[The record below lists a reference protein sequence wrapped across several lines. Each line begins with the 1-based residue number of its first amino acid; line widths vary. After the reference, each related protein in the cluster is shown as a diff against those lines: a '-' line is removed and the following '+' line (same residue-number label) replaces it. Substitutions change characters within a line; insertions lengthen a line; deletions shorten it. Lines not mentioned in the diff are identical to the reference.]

1 MALRVCSM
9 GLPQRGQSF
18 PRLAQRLA
26 DPARSRPAGNI
37 MAGQD
42 SVELELIEDIR
53 TKRRA
58 ELAQLLER
66 EILQLA
72 ALGNALLHGTGD
84 DLMGFTEGHTA
95 MCQIRGRCESIHK
108 ASLAG
113 GAHAFVVELNLAHEA
128 VGDSHAMGGG
138 HGSLK

>member
-26 DPARSRPAGNI
+26 DAARSSPAGDI

-42 SVELELIEDIR
+42 SVELEMIEDVR

-58 ELAQLLER
+58 ELAHLVER

-72 ALGNALLHGTGD
+72 ALGNAFLNGASH
-84 DLMGFTEGHTA
+84 DLMGLAEGYTA
-95 MCQIRGRCESIHK
+95 MRQIRGRCE
-108 ASLAG
+108 
-113 GAHAFVVELNLAHEA
+113 
-128 VGDSHAMGGG
+128 
-138 HGSLK
+138 